1 MFVVVLCAKLKI
13 SEDPG
18 SLKSS
23 TLLAPFQPVS
33 EKKAKQYGSV
43 RGKKVGD
50 WMVCAC
56 VFKMRKAPICRKKMH
71 SDDLVVTCDYVSA
84 AEVCVTIRSTFTAA
98 YGFDMT

>member
-23 TLLAPFQPVS
+23 TLLVPFQPVS

-43 RGKKVGD
+43 RGKKGGD
-50 WMVCAC
+50 WR
-56 VFKMRKAPICRKKMH
+56 VFVFFWC
-71 SDDLVVTCDYVSA
+71 
-84 AEVCVTIRSTFTAA
+84 VCVCESNSVPKSI
-98 YGFDMT
+98 